1 MPKHILIATDGSIL
15 ADKALVYALD
25 LAKPLDAKV
34 TVVTVSETWSP
45 LDIANKVQAGH
56 MKAVSEF
63 EERAAEEAAKI
74 LKHATGIAHD
84 KGVIV
89 ATHHIAD
96 ALPAD
101 GILEAAQKDAC
112 DLIVMASHGRRGI
125 SKLVLGSQAHEVLS
139 RSPVPVLIC
148 K

>member
-1 MPKHILIATDGSIL
+1 
-15 ADKALVYALD
+15 
-25 LAKPLDAKV
+25 
-34 TVVTVSETWSP
+34 
-45 LDIANKVQAGH
+45 

-63 EERAAEEAAKI
+63 EEHAAEAAAKI
-74 LKHATGIAHD
+74 LKHATDIAHR

-89 ATHHIAD
+89 TTHHIAD

-101 GILEAAQKDAC
+101 GILDAAQKDGC

-125 SKLVLGSQAHEVLS
+125 SKLILGSQAQEVLS
-139 RSPVPVLIC
+139 RSSVPVLIC